1 VIQSPWNAESDDVRA
16 RVAASPNPRVCCPC
30 GLRPNPRTG
39 AREDHIFPPHCALTP
54 AKTPLSPPLLQLPPI
69 QIRSPAAAPFPRPDL
84 SCTIPAGPLALFR
97 PRVPSPKPQA
107 AMDVNEEAMA
117 AHKRAFLDF
126 LDQDVSPLADP
137 SAAAGSRRVLG

>member
-1 VIQSPWNAESDDVRA
+1 VIQSPWNAESDYVRA
-16 RVAASPNPRVCCPC
+16 RVAASPNPTSLLSLRAAALSANRSARRPHLPATLRVNSRQNAAFTP
-30 GLRPNPRTG
+30 T
-39 AREDHIFPPHCALTP
+39 LTV
-54 AKTPLSPPLLQLPPI
+54 TPI

-137 SAAAGSRRVLG
+137 SAAAGSRWVLG